1 MNPPARLPSPAVA
14 LRVLALGALLLGS
27 LTLTGCRTTYYSV
40 METFGKHKRD
50 LLKDSLTDAG
60 KAQQAATEQFKDAL
74 TQLKELT
81 GFAGGELEKRYH
93 AFKAEYDA
101 CETKAGAVSGRIRKV
116 EQLAGDLF
124 AEWERE
130 LNEIS
135 STTLRADSRRKLT
148 RTRARYEQLH
158 ASLVKAESS
167 MPPVLT
173 QMKDYVLYLKHNLNA
188 VAIGSLQTEAES
200 ISAEINRLIG
210 DMNRSIAQTESF
222 VKELEAQE

>member
-1 MNPPARLPSPAVA
+1 MKPPARPSAPPAV
-14 LRVLALGALLLGS
+14 LRVLAVCALLLG
-27 LTLTGCRTTYYSV
+27 LLALPGCRTTYYSV

-50 LLKDSLTDAG
+50 LLKDSLTNAG
-60 KAQQAATEQFKDAL
+60 EAQQEATEQFKDAL
-74 TQLKELT
+74 TQLQALT
-81 GFAGGELEKRYH
+81 GFDGGELEKRYH

-101 CETKAGAVSGRIRKV
+101 CETKAGAVRSRIRKV

-124 AEWERE
+124 AEWEKE

-135 STTLRADSRRKLT
+135 STTLRADSQRKLT

-158 ASLVKAESS
+158 ASLIKAENS

-188 VAIGSLQTEAES
+188 VAIGSLKTEAES

-210 DMNRSIAQTESF
+210 DMNRAIAQTESF
-222 VKELEAQE
+222 VQELTAQE

>member
-1 MNPPARLPSPAVA
+1 MNPPVRLPSPPAA
-14 LRVLALGALLLGS
+14 LRMLAVCALLLGA
-27 LTLTGCRTTYYSV
+27 LTFTGCRTTYYSV

-50 LLKDSLTDAG
+50 LLKDSLTTAG
-60 KAQQAATEQFKDAL
+60 EAQQEATEQFKDAL

-81 GFAGGELEKRYH
+81 GFDGGELEKRYN

-135 STTLRADSRRKLT
+135 STTLRADSQRKLT
-148 RTRARYEQLH
+148 QTRARYEQLH

-188 VAIGSLQTEAES
+188 VAIGSLKTEAEN